1 MQYCN
6 GIHLVKGHHEP
17 LISFETYQKIQE
29 RLNGE
34 AKAPVRKDI
43 SDDFPLRGFLAC
55 DSCGAPMTS
64 CWSQGRTGLYP
75 YYLCHRKGCA
85 LQKKSIRKE
94 KIESDFEKLLGNTK
108 PSKELILLAVDI
120 FTNLWNEKRET
131 VKMEAEH
138 FRQNILQIERKTE
151 QFLDRITE
159 TDSQTSIT
167 TYEKKSEDWRKK
179 KLYWMRT

>member
-1 MQYCN
+1 
-6 GIHLVKGHHEP
+6 
-17 LISFETYQKIQE
+17 
-29 RLNGE
+29 
-34 AKAPVRKDI
+34 
-43 SDDFPLRGFLAC
+43 
-55 DSCGAPMTS
+55 MTRS
-64 CWSQGRTGLYP
+64 
-75 YYLCHRKGCA
+75 
-85 LQKKSIRKE
+85 E